1 MGKTKQFS
9 IEDIDKIKKFLI
21 SQNSDT
27 ALVRC
32 SHIGTYQ
39 SKMKCPDCNKR
50 WKRLPNESVFKELTE
65 LYEATDAAWA
75 AIFSTDRSSVTR
87 LREKINPKIKK
98 PIWNQQRYEVEI
110 KNNDGFLDRQP
121 IEDFLLLIQK
131 FPNSNVDTLLK
142 VSGLNKD
149 YFKLILKNDIE
160 TRDKYNALI
169 KLNETLDNDYL
180 YCHSCKIRKRIIHF
194 KKFGE
199 ENIPAK
205 VCKTCINERERNKL
219 LLDQNKMSSV
229 LKYPCKYCKKDFEA
243 DFSAKNGDIFCEEH
257 RKVENNE

>member
-9 IEDIDKIKKFLI
+9 IDDIDNIKKFLI

-39 SKMKCPDCNKR
+39 SKMKCPHCNKR

-110 KNNDGFLDRQP
+110 ENNDGFLDRQP

-142 VSGLNKD
+142 VAGINQE
-149 YFKLILKNDIE
+149 YFKLVLQNDSE
-160 TRDKYNALI
+160 TRNKYNTFLQL
-169 KLNETLDNDYL
+169 KETSNNDYL
-180 YCHSCKIRKRIIHF
+180 FCNSCKIRKRSNLF
-194 KKFGE
+194 KKFGVE
-199 ENIPAK
+199 KTPAK
-205 VCKTCINERERNKL
+205 VCKTCINEREKNKE
-219 LLDQNKMSSV
+219 NIAI
-229 LKYPCKYCKKDFEA
+229 YPCKKCGEDFKVDLSENKNYIFCKK
-243 DFSAKNGDIFCEEH
+243 H
-257 RKVENNE
+257 REI

>member
-9 IEDIDKIKKFLI
+9 IDDIDNIKKFLI

-75 AIFSTDRSSVTR
+75 AIFVTDRSSVTR

-110 KNNDGFLDRQP
+110 ENNDGFLDRQP

-142 VSGLNKD
+142 VAGINQE
-149 YFKLILKNDIE
+149 YFKLVLENDSE
-160 TRDKYNALI
+160 TRNKYNTFLQL
-169 KLNETLDNDYL
+169 KETFNNDYL
-180 YCHSCKIRKRIIHF
+180 FCNSCKIRKRRDLF
-194 KKFGE
+194 KKFGVE
-199 ENIPAK
+199 KIPAK
-205 VCKTCINERERNKL
+205 VCKTCINEREKNKE
-219 LLDQNKMSSV
+219 NIAI
-229 LKYPCKYCKKDFEA
+229 YPCKKCGEDFKVDLSENKNYIFCKK
-243 DFSAKNGDIFCEEH
+243 H
-257 RKVENNE
+257 REI

>member
-9 IEDIDKIKKFLI
+9 IDDIDNIKKFLI
-21 SQNSDT
+21 SQNSDI

-39 SKMKCPDCNKR
+39 SKMKCPHCNKR
-50 WKRLPNESVFKELTE
+50 WKRLPSESVFKELTE

-142 VSGLNKD
+142 VAGINQE
-149 YFKLILKNDIE
+149 YFKLVLENDSE
-160 TRDKYNALI
+160 TRNKYNTFLQL
-169 KLNETLDNDYL
+169 KETFNNDYL
-180 YCHSCKIRKRIIHF
+180 FCNSCKIRKRSNLF
-194 KKFGE
+194 KKFGVE
-199 ENIPAK
+199 KIPAK
-205 VCKTCINERERNKL
+205 VCKTCINEREKNKE
-219 LLDQNKMSSV
+219 NIAI
-229 LKYPCKYCKKDFEA
+229 YPCKKCGEDFKVDLSENKNYIFCKK
-243 DFSAKNGDIFCEEH
+243 H
-257 RKVENNE
+257 REI